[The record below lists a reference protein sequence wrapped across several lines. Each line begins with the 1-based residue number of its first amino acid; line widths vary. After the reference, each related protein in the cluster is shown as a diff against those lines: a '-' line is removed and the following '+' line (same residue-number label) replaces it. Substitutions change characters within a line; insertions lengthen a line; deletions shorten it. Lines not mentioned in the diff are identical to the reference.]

1 MVRPSG
7 PRQTWNRE
15 SVDDDILRISD
26 EVSIPLSE
34 LSYRFSRSS
43 GPGGQH
49 VQKSSTRVE
58 LLFDVANSP
67 SLSEP
72 QRARV
77 LERLAGYIDSAGVLH
92 LVAQSE
98 RSQLRN
104 REEVVARFQALM
116 RRALQRRKRRKPT
129 RPTAASKE
137 RRLRKKRRRSEIK
150 QQRGKV
156 QEEP

>member
-1 MVRPSG
+1 M
-7 PRQTWNRE
+7 
-15 SVDDDILRISD
+15 DDDLLIINNQ
-26 EVSIPLSE
+26 VSVPPAE
-34 LSYRFSRSS
+34 LSFRFSRSS

-49 VQKSSTRVE
+49 AQKSSTRVE

-92 LVAQSE
+92 LVSQSE

-104 REEVVARFQALM
+104 REEVLARFQALM
-116 RRALQRRKRRKPT
+116 RQALKRRKRRKPT

-137 RRLRKKRRRSEIK
+137 RRLREKRRRSDIK
-150 QQRGKV
+150 RRRGKV

>member
-1 MVRPSG
+1 
-7 PRQTWNRE
+7 
-15 SVDDDILRISD
+15 VDEDLLIINDQ
-26 EVSIPLSE
+26 VSIPPAE
-34 LSYRFSRSS
+34 LSFRFSRSS

-77 LERLAGYIDSAGVLH
+77 LKRLAGYIDSAGVFR

-104 REEVVARFQALM
+104 RQEAVARFQALM
-116 RRALQRRKRRKPT
+116 RRALKRRKRRKPT

-137 RRLRKKRRRSEIK
+137 RRLREKRRRSEIK
-150 QQRGKV
+150 RRRGKV

>member
-1 MVRPSG
+1 M
-7 PRQTWNRE
+7 E
-15 SVDDDILRISD
+15 SCTRGSAVDDELLIINDQ
-26 EVSIPLSE
+26 VSIPPAE
-34 LSYRFSRSS
+34 LSFRFSRSS

-49 VQKSSTRVE
+49 VQKTSTRVE
-58 LLFDVANSP
+58 LLFDIANSP